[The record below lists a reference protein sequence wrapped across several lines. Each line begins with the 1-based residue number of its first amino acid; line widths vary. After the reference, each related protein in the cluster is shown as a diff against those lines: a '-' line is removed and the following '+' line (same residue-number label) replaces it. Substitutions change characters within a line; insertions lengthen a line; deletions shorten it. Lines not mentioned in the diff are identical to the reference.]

1 MNLSHKWLFGAA
13 LSSLLLV
20 GCVSKVTEKEQY
32 SGFLPNYDNLQ
43 ETTSAGG
50 APVKRWVAP
59 SFNPNAYST
68 VVFRGLALYP
78 APKPDERV
86 NLKTLQD
93 LQAYTTASAKSV
105 LSQKYRVVPSLQS
118 APNGSRTLVMNAAI
132 TGVTASNEGMK
143 WYEIVPIAAVNAAAG
158 ALIGYRDQN
167 TELYIEAD
175 LVDAGTGQ
183 PVVKVVRKVFGA
195 TLENNSQKITENDF
209 KAAIKAMANDMQALL
224 K

>member
-1 MNLSHKWLFGAA
+1 MNLSHKWFVGAA
-13 LSSLLLV
+13 LSGLLLV

-43 ETTSAGG
+43 ETTSASG

-68 VVFRGLALYP
+68 VVFPGLVLYP

-86 NLKTLQD
+86 NLKTMQD
-93 LQAYTTASAKSV
+93 LQAYTTASANNV

-118 APNGSRTLVMNAAI
+118 VPSGSRTLIMHAAI

-158 ALIGYRDQN
+158 VVIGYRDQN

-175 LVDAGTGQ
+175 LVDASTGQ

-195 TLENNSQKITENDF
+195 TLENNSQKITANDF
-209 KAAIKAMANDMQALL
+209 KAAIKALTSDMQALL